1 MTGFVAV
8 TSQSQPQHVARSPQG
23 RHKVV
28 TRSWQLHRSHSVVA
42 VAVTSQLHHS
52 HNCEQRFN
60 DTASISVWRGEGMRS
75 IECSL
80 VTRTSPTASPGYT
93 SNQRATCI
101 YSDLRTTS
109 SSFIAALNARSVA
122 RSVGRSGQWLPCRS
136 VVCRRTNATSAAA
149 LYSRRN

>member
-1 MTGFVAV
+1 MTSAGDWQV
-8 TSQSQPQHVARSPQG
+8 SSRSHHSRSHSTLHG
-23 RHKVV
+23 LHKVV
-28 TRSWQLHRSHSVVA
+28 TRSSQLHRSHRVVA

-60 DTASISVWRGEGMRS
+60 DTASISVWRGEGMHS

-109 SSFIAALNARSVA
+109 SSFIAALNARSV
-122 RSVGRSGQWLPCRS
+122 GRSGQWLPCRS
-136 VVCRRTNATSAAA
+136 VECRRTNATSAAA